1 MTSRDRRRR
10 QVADA
15 IFADEIGLE
24 YAIHEDFRLRSTYQ
38 PIFEPRGRLLRMVAV
53 EAAVEA
59 HRRGCAVSA
68 AEFLDTLA
76 PCERLYV
83 DALCRMLHLRNYRHV
98 GVEGVK
104 LFFNFDFAANDLDGR
119 MVAELRQMAGRLDE
133 LGLHPARLMCEI
145 VVSCSDDSDTLDV
158 LVQEMRAGGL
168 GVALA
173 SFGTGNDTERL
184 LNWSV
189 RIWCVSMAL
198 SSRCCAPIPQ
208 QAACSAGSF
217 PWCRTAGLRC
227 LSRALPRPGNCRL
240 LWKLVAIFCKV
251 RCWPDPFRPGH
262 SSMTGPWRSS
272 ISYHRPARRPSRH
285 FDLPSKLT
293 HWKR

>member
-1 MTSRDRRRR
+1 MTSRDRRRK

-68 AEFLDTLA
+68 AEFLDTVA

-133 LGLHPARLMCEI
+133 LGLHPARLMCEV
-145 VVSCSDDSDTLDV
+145 VVSCSDDSETLDV

-184 LNWSV
+184 LNLIRPDLVRVDGALFALLCSYPAAGRLFGRLVSV
-189 RIWCVSMAL
+189 VQDSGVRVLVEGIATPRQLEVAL
-198 SSRCCAPIPQ
+198 EAGCDLLQGSLLARPL
-208 QAACSAGSF
+208 SAGAF
-217 PWCRTAGLRC
+217 FDDGPL
-227 LSRALPRPGNCRL
+227 
-240 LWKLVAIFCKV
+240 AIQ
-251 RCWPDPFRPGH
+251 
-262 SSMTGPWRSS
+262 
-272 ISYHRPARRPSRH
+272 H
-285 FDLPSKLT
+285 FLPSA
-293 HWKR
+293 REASEQAF